1 MAFETG
7 GRADKLGN
15 IFEYKWTVLNLLDVL
30 FEKIEYVTIEAIG
43 ADERGVDLWIGNK
56 DGTREGQQCKARN
69 ASNEKWDY
77 NSIKA
82 RGVINKWKMQLERHE
97 NNRVSLVSPLA
108 FTLLE
113 DLIYR
118 ANTSINP
125 KDFLEYQINA
135 SGSKTKK
142 LFQNICNDFGL
153 NPHAKDS
160 DLIKIINYLSRIS
173 YRQAPN
179 SELKNMIL
187 NNIRLLFLGEPETIY
202 AEFINYL
209 LDGSILGRELS
220 LSELNNF
227 ITQKGIMYR
236 NLDKDKRIM
245 PTINRLN
252 KEFRRNYSYFENGLI
267 IRDESSECWR
277 AILEGKSV
285 IIHGKAGIGKS
296 GCAENIIDYCEENSI
311 PYLAIKLDKRI
322 PTSTTES
329 WANSMNLPASISSCL
344 HSTSKNQH
352 AVLILDQLD
361 ALRWT
366 QAHSTNALDVCFQ
379 IIDEIKCLNI
389 DRKEKISIVMVCR
402 SYDYENDRNI
412 ASLFKT
418 DDKDVHKIDWKRI
431 CVNNLSEEKIQS
443 IIGKNIFNCLNKK
456 LREIITIPSNLYIFE
471 KLDFDRKYDSITT
484 TRELINEWWK
494 QLNEKA
500 SDLTI
505 ESGSLNKIKN
515 KIVNYCQDKNRTYV
529 PIQIID
535 IDTKCINFLNSN
547 GFTILNGSKLSFA
560 HQSILD
566 HFMANNMMLKYIKG
580 DSIDN
585 IIGDIESQTPGKR
598 YQVQMFM
605 QSLMDDN
612 YSDFVNAGIQIL
624 EADNIRF
631 NIKYIFLELLKSVD
645 KNSSSVKDFILK
657 YIAKEEWEN
666 HICDNVVS
674 GNPYYIH
681 ILRENSIFD
690 EWMNGEKRL
699 NAIELMASISG
710 KYTNEDITWISN
722 SIFANPDDENEA
734 VYWSRCFYQS
744 ICYDSDEFFELRIN
758 FYRLHP
764 NLFNYFFD
772 LSEMIN
778 ICELRAVRMLALWVE
793 NEQYTSKNWNPLK
806 SSTDFYVEC
815 NIKNY
820 SDVIKI
826 IKPLLPKS
834 NTDIKYS
841 NWENRYMHTDSP
853 ERACIKVLKSAN
865 KNFVKDN
872 PDEFINTYR
881 PFFSQGN
888 ILYNEIIL
896 DAFMY
901 FPASEKYAD
910 FIITYLYDDFDMT
923 LLEGTSGNEN
933 RLEMAK
939 RVIGKYSVYCSD
951 SVYNTLEYKI
961 NIYSNVERMLRI
973 YKNRIDYYKE
983 NGIHV
988 FWRFWG
994 DLQKELLP
1002 ILPPNRKSHKV
1013 KDLERVLNRKIK
1025 DNNTIYFL
1033 PSPQFGSTITSIT
1046 NKCLSFNNWK
1056 SIFKSTKLK
1065 NNKGWR
1071 EIGTNIIENN
1081 IRSFSNVFY
1090 ETVSKNTIKMIKFM
1104 LELDFDVDELY
1115 IDALY
1120 KGISYSN
1127 TLDDI
1132 DTDLIE
1138 KVFKKYPCDN
1148 NNSSR
1153 ALEFCEII
1161 LKKKNASWSM
1171 VTLETLKN
1179 LAQNH
1184 IDPQPDTAAASNAIT
1199 SKTVLD
1205 LETDAINC
1213 VRGAAAHTIANV
1225 LLKNST
1231 LFDFFRRQS
1240 QILCKVSC
1248 LNLQDGI

>member
-179 SELKNMIL
+179 SELKN
-187 NNIRLLFLGEPETIY
+187 
-202 AEFINYL
+202 
-209 LDGSILGRELS
+209 
-220 LSELNNF
+220 SE
-227 ITQKGIMYR
+227 
-236 NLDKDKRIM
+236 
-245 PTINRLN
+245 
-252 KEFRRNYSYFENGLI
+252 
-267 IRDESSECWR
+267 
-277 AILEGKSV
+277 
-285 IIHGKAGIGKS
+285 
-296 GCAENIIDYCEENSI
+296 
-311 PYLAIKLDKRI
+311 
-322 PTSTTES
+322 
-329 WANSMNLPASISSCL
+329 
-344 HSTSKNQH
+344 
-352 AVLILDQLD
+352 
-361 ALRWT
+361 
-366 QAHSTNALDVCFQ
+366 
-379 IIDEIKCLNI
+379 
-389 DRKEKISIVMVCR
+389 
-402 SYDYENDRNI
+402 
-412 ASLFKT
+412 
-418 DDKDVHKIDWKRI
+418 
-431 CVNNLSEEKIQS
+431 
-443 IIGKNIFNCLNKK
+443 
-456 LREIITIPSNLYIFE
+456 
-471 KLDFDRKYDSITT
+471 
-484 TRELINEWWK
+484 
-494 QLNEKA
+494 
-500 SDLTI
+500 
-505 ESGSLNKIKN
+505 
-515 KIVNYCQDKNRTYV
+515 
-529 PIQIID
+529 
-535 IDTKCINFLNSN
+535 
-547 GFTILNGSKLSFA
+547 
-560 HQSILD
+560 
-566 HFMANNMMLKYIKG
+566 
-580 DSIDN
+580 
-585 IIGDIESQTPGKR
+585 
-598 YQVQMFM
+598 
-605 QSLMDDN
+605 
-612 YSDFVNAGIQIL
+612 
-624 EADNIRF
+624 
-631 NIKYIFLELLKSVD
+631 
-645 KNSSSVKDFILK
+645 
-657 YIAKEEWEN
+657 
-666 HICDNVVS
+666 
-674 GNPYYIH
+674 
-681 ILRENSIFD
+681 
-690 EWMNGEKRL
+690 
-699 NAIELMASISG
+699 
-710 KYTNEDITWISN
+710 
-722 SIFANPDDENEA
+722 
-734 VYWSRCFYQS
+734 
-744 ICYDSDEFFELRIN
+744 
-758 FYRLHP
+758 
-764 NLFNYFFD
+764 
-772 LSEMIN
+772 
-778 ICELRAVRMLALWVE
+778 
-793 NEQYTSKNWNPLK
+793 
-806 SSTDFYVEC
+806 
-815 NIKNY
+815 
-820 SDVIKI
+820 VIKI
-826 IKPLLPKS
+826 IKPLLPKN

-961 NIYSNVERMLRI
+961 NIYSNVERMRRI

-1033 PSPQFGSTITSIT
+1033 SSPQFGSTITSIT

-1065 NNKGWR
+1065 NNNRWR

-1081 IRSFSNVFY
+1081 IKSFSNVFY

-1199 SKTVLD
+1199 CSSISGFVELAY
-1205 LETDAINC
+1205 L
-1213 VRGAAAHTIANV
+1213 
-1225 LLKNST
+1225 
-1231 LFDFFRRQS
+1231 
-1240 QILCKVSC
+1240 
-1248 LNLQDGI
+1248 